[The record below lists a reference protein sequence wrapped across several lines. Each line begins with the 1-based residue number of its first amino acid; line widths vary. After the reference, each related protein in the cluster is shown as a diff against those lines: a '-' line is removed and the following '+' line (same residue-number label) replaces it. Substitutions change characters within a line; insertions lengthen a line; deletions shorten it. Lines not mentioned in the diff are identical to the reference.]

1 MNHATEVALLRDAF
15 TAKAQL
21 SLIDHLGK
29 KALVLK
35 ETGKGA
41 KLKNL
46 TLSHLDDTAFALAP
60 EAGQG
65 PARAYSPLLAK
76 TATWTHHQACDAVL
90 FVERNGTPF
99 TIYIELK
106 SDLPKGCEEQFNS
119 TQDFLGYVWSV
130 LKRQKQHQSVT
141 RKTYRVVFNTK
152 HTRHGNG
159 AKQGTHAKY
168 TPEAD
173 ITYIKVADG
182 QILSPEAYCPIVR

>member
-1 MNHATEVALLRDAF
+1 MNHSTEVAFLRAAF
-15 TAKAQL
+15 TAGAQI

-35 ETGKGA
+35 ETSKGA
-41 KLKNL
+41 KLKNI
-46 TLSHLDDTAFALAP
+46 TLCHLDDTAFALAP

-65 PARAYSPLLAK
+65 KDRAYSPLLAK
-76 TATWTHHQACDAVL
+76 PASWTHHQACDAVL
-90 FVERNGTPF
+90 FIERNGTPYE
-99 TIYIELK
+99 IYIELK
-106 SDLPKGCEEQFNS
+106 SDDPRGCKEQFNA

-152 HTRHGNG
+152 HTRHGTG
-159 AKQGTHAKY
+159 AKQVTHAKY

-173 ITYIKVADG
+173 ITYIKVSDG
-182 QILSPEAYCPIVR
+182 ESLSPEAYCPIAR